1 MGAVSGA
8 VGADGGGVGA
18 LAWARWAGWVLE
30 WLVVVPLVVVPLVT
44 APFCASEGLCV
55 SISSCDSIVS
65 RPDWCI
71 MCM

>member
-1 MGAVSGA
+1 

-30 WLVVVPLVVVPLVT
+30 RLVVVPLVVVPLVT

-55 SISSCDSIVS
+55 SVSSCDSIVS